1 MRSGSLLVLC
11 VLLSMGSWAQKKHFY
26 TLTFSKDFPKHYH
39 VIGGH
44 LTMNKEIRSDFN
56 LGGGF
61 AVTKFD
67 NIEKLYF
74 PLYANFSYT
83 PGRKV
88 KKLFPVFF
96 LQPGYGFYH
105 REEGGV
111 TTKGGF
117 TFHASGGIG
126 YPFLWKTK
134 GYASFGIGHYGF
146 RGADT
151 DKTSY
156 GGRIGMIF

>member
-1 MRSGSLLVLC
+1 MRSSAFLF
-11 VLLSMGSWAQKKHFY
+11 VLLLAGIETTAQKKHFY
-26 TLTFSKDFPKHYH
+26 GITFSKDFPRHYH

-44 LTMNKEIRSDFN
+44 FSANRELAHDIYA
-56 LGGGF
+56 GAGF

-67 NIEKLYF
+67 HIEKLYF
-74 PLYANFSYT
+74 PLYANFSYM
-83 PGRKV
+83 PGRQVRKV
-88 KKLFPVFF
+88 FPVFF

-105 REEGGV
+105 REENGI

-117 TFHASGGIG
+117 TFHASGGFG
-126 YPFLWKTK
+126 YPFIWKTK
-134 GYASFGIGHYGF
+134 GYATFGLGHYGF
-146 RGADT
+146 KGGES